1 MGWGRVVSRV
11 GGGGGGVD
19 WGGGGWGGEGCLI
32 LLALLPCSGCVQLVP
47 VRRGGVGG
55 HSGPSLQRHGPPEDL
70 SVGHL
75 STGGTGGGMA
85 DTPPHTCL

>member
-1 MGWGRVVSRV
+1 MKGRSDGGRVVSGV
-11 GGGGGGVD
+11 GEDGE
-19 WGGGGWGGEGCLI
+19 WSGGGWGGEGCLI

-70 SVGHL
+70 SVG
-75 STGGTGGGMA
+75 
-85 DTPPHTCL
+85 PPLGPLEGAW